1 LGLQVDPSDV
11 IGSGRYVAQQYVGG
25 EACELTGQP
34 RHAEARFTCGT
45 GGDTLLASV
54 KELASCSYVV
64 TITTP
69 RLCKHP
75 AFQQQ
80 PEPAALIQ
88 CHPVP
93 EAEAAAAAA
102 PGSCAAGAAGSCAA
116 GGDGT
121 SGEDGSGGEGAGAAV
136 VVADNSTRQ
145 GVQAA
150 GEEVED
156 ASLLQSLLEGGGG
169 DDGYDDE
176 EEDAGARAEL

>member
-11 IGSGRYVAQQYVGG
+11 TGSGRYVAQQYVGG
-25 EACELTGQP
+25 EACELTGQL
-34 RHAEARFTCGT
+34 RHAEVRFTCGA

-64 TITTP
+64 TITSP

-80 PEPAALIQ
+80 HEPAALIQ

-102 PGSCAAGAAGSCAA
+102 AGSCAAGAAGSCAA
-116 GGDGT
+116 GADVNAVDGGS
-121 SGEDGSGGEGAGAAV
+121 SGENSGAAAAG
-136 VVADNSTRQ
+136 ADNSTQQ
-145 GVQAA
+145 GGQAA
-150 GEEVED
+150 GEEEAED

-169 DDGYDDE
+169 GDGYDDGDDDE
-176 EEDAGARAEL
+176 GQL